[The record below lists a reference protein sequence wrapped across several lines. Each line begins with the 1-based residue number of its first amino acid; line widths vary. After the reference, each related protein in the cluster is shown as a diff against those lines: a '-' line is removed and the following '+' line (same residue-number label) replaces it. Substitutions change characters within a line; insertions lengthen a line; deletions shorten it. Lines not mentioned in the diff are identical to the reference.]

1 MRFAGRDSSWRAI
14 HQGLFGSGGMKFSR
28 IIVVSLALVVA
39 QIVSPVYAKDKAP
52 APVKPAPLNVS
63 YRFLL
68 KAYQGDPR
76 NPGSLTF
83 QIDIDEGRQP
93 PQLLGL
99 QGRIEDTPWILS
111 DFKYK
116 TELSPHTN
124 RIEDISELTLFHSTK
139 KTKTVIVVG
148 RPITIS
154 MPAQ

>member
-1 MRFAGRDSSWRAI
+1 
-14 HQGLFGSGGMKFSR
+14 MKSSR
-28 IIVVSLALVVA
+28 IIVVALALL
-39 QIVSPVYAKDKAP
+39 VSQNLPPVHAADKKAP
-52 APVKPAPLNVS
+52 APVKPAAGNVS

-68 KAYQGDPR
+68 KAYEGDPR
-76 NPGSLTF
+76 NPGTLTF

-93 PQLLGL
+93 PQSLGL

-116 TELSPHTN
+116 TEHSPHTN

-139 KTKTVIVVG
+139 KTKTVIVLG